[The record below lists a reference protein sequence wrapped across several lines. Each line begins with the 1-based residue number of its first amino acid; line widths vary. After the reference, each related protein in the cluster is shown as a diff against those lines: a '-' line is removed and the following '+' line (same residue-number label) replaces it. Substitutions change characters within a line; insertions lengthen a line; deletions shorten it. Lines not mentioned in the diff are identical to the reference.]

1 MDIRQLRTFVQVAE
15 MRSITRAA
23 AALHTAQPALSRQLR
38 LLEEGIGWRGAG
50 YFSSSLSGPIPRFS
64 ERWWCSGCLLP

>member
-38 LLEEGIGWRGAG
+38 LLEEELGRNALRAQRARGHAHRAG
-50 YFSSSLSGPIPRFS
+50 RATAASGHQSCP
-64 ERWWCSGCLLP
+64 